1 MAAMDP
7 QKLSSMCSSIN
18 NAASNYVSQVETS
31 VSEMTNVFN
40 DNWVSNASRDL
51 AKEITDCLNSLATSI
66 KDTFDSKNEAVKIS
80 VNNTNSVEGEQI
92 AYPGFAFS
100 IPRTDITLNATL
112 PNGKIGVADNA
123 DLNVVS
129 ESMKRMIEKI
139 STILDEI
146 SNTVSNADAF
156 DIEEQSSL
164 SSSITNIKSR
174 FENEMQELH
183 SSLVTR
189 MTNEIN
195 QREQLDSTNKS
206 NLEA

>member
-7 QKLSSMCSSIN
+7 DKLSRMCSSIDS
-18 NAASNYVSQVETS
+18 AASNYLSQVESS
-31 VSEMTNVFN
+31 VNEMTNVFN
-40 DNWVSNASRDL
+40 DNWVSNSSRDL
-51 AKEITDCLNSLATSI
+51 AKEITNCLNSLATSV
-66 KDTFDSKNEAVKIS
+66 KDTFEAKNNDIRTS
-80 VNNTNSVEGEQI
+80 VNNTNMIEGEQI
-92 AYPGFAFS
+92 AYPGFSFS
-100 IPRTDITLNATL
+100 IPRTEITLNATL

-129 ESMKRMIEKI
+129 ESMKRMMEKI

-146 SNTVSNADAF
+146 SNTVSSADAF

-164 SSSITNIKSR
+164 SSSITNIKTR
-174 FENEMQELH
+174 FETSMQELH

-189 MTNEIN
+189 MTNEISL
-195 QREQLDSTNKS
+195 RDQLDSTNKS